1 MITQWIERQ
10 LLPPRSG
17 VSIADVVARAG
28 WIPSAGGTGPY
39 LAFRARIPSITRQD
53 VDDAVRRMD
62 VLELPAVRDTAFLVA
77 RADAGL
83 ALAAGRRSLDDR
95 LRKLP
100 VERRVIETLA
110 KKVVKAI
117 GKNAL
122 TSDQLRRELPATSI
136 DDLGDAGKRLG
147 ITSTL
152 TAALKLLQAE
162 GRVLRTTSDGRL
174 DGRTHLYRIWPDDI
188 DISPPDDLDSALAQ
202 RYLTWAA
209 PASIDDFAWWA
220 GIGKRAAKEAI
231 GPLRIDDVRT
241 QPSRRDD
248 EIILLPFRDNLF
260 GLHRGLEPFVEDDEA
275 EVMDTGGK
283 AVPAKDALMLH
294 HNAIVVGGV
303 LRGIWEFDGER
314 IIIKVFGK
322 APRGLDEAIAK
333 MEQFIREQLGDHKYY
348 AFDSGAT
355 RARRVVFVRRQNALF
370 A

>member
-1 MITQWIERQ
+1 MERQ

-17 VSIADVVARAG
+17 TSIVDVVDRGG

-53 VDDAVRRMD
+53 VDDALFKRMD
-62 VLELPAVRDTAFLVA
+62 VLELPAVRDTAFLVP
-77 RADAGL
+77 RADAGI
-83 ALAAGRRSLDDR
+83 ALAAGRRSLDER

-100 VERRVIETLA
+100 VERRVIEALA

-117 GKNAL
+117 GGSVF
-122 TSDQLRRELPATSI
+122 TSDQLRRELPPSAI
-136 DDLGDAGKRLG
+136 EDLGDAGKALG

-152 TAALKLLQAE
+152 TAALKLLHAE
-162 GRVLRTTSDGRL
+162 GRVLRMTSEGKL
-174 DGRTHLYRIWPDDI
+174 DGRTHLYRIWPDEI
-188 DISPPDDLDSALAQ
+188 DITPPDNLDRALAQ

-231 GPLRIDDVRT
+231 GPLRIEDVRT

-248 EIILLPFRDNLF
+248 DIVLLPFRDNLF
-260 GLHRGLEPFVEDDEA
+260 GLHRGLEPFVEDDDA

-283 AVPAKDALMLH
+283 AVPAKDAQMLH

-314 IIIKVFGK
+314 IVTKVFGRP
-322 APRGLDEAIAK
+322 PRGLDEAIAK
-333 MEQFIREQLGDHKYY
+333 MEQFIIEQLGDHKYY

-355 RARRVVFVRRQNALF
+355 RARRVGFLNH
-370 A
+370 